1 MKKITIYTSET
12 CPYCKTIKEKLEEND
27 IKFEERLTSKFEKE
41 WNEIV
46 DLTGLAQLPTVVFND
61 NYLLPGRDF
70 VSPEH
75 IIGLLKESNKSSF
88 PYEKITLERIKTL
101 NFNIFNAFNR
111 LDGVLRNI
119 ENKLNK
125 KENGNKRNSKI
136 R

>member
-1 MKKITIYTSET
+1 MEKITIYTNET
-12 CPYCKTIKEKLEEND
+12 CPYCKIIKEKFEENN
-27 IKFEERLTSKFEKE
+27 IEFEEKLTSKFEKE
-41 WNEIV
+41 WSEIV

-70 VSPEH
+70 VNPEH
-75 IIGLLKESNKSSF
+75 IIELLKESSKSTFS
-88 PYEKITLERIKTL
+88 YEKIALERIKTL

-125 KENGNKRNSKI
+125 EENGNKK
-136 R
+136 